1 VSSVVDPGVNLL
13 EAYLEFVKIPAIEK
27 DEIARILTE
36 HKATNPRFFR
46 SKNIT
51 RDVMKGWGLADI
63 HIAQLRD
70 NVKKFEKSKASE

>member
-1 VSSVVDPGVNLL
+1 LL
-13 EAYLEFVKIPAIEK
+13 EAYLEFVKIPAIERRK
-27 DEIARILTE
+27 IIRILTQ
-36 HKATNPRFFR
+36 HKASNPQFFQ

-51 RDVMKGWGLADI
+51 QDVMKGWVLADI